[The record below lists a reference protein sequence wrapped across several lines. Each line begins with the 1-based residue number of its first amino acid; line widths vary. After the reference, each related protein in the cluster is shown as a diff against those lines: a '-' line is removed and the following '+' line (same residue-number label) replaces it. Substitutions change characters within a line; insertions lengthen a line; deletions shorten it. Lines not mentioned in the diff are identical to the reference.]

1 MVKFKIIKS
10 TFIFS
15 NIKQLFPIIYLFIII
30 IKTINLIIIGYYIV
44 VLAYKQC
51 IFSFKWNV
59 VGAILIFI
67 FFQLNN

>member
-30 IKTINLIIIGYYIV
+30 IKKINLIIIGYYII
-44 VLAYKQC
+44 VLTYKQC
-51 IFSFKWNV
+51 ILSFKWNIID
-59 VGAILIFI
+59 AILIFI

>member
-51 IFSFKWNV
+51 ILSFKWNIID
-59 VGAILIFI
+59 AILIFI

>member
-15 NIKQLFPIIYLFIII
+15 NIKQLFPIIYLFIIM
-30 IKTINLIIIGYYIV
+30 IKTINLIIIGYYMV

-51 IFSFKWNV
+51 ILSFKWNV
-59 VGAILIFI
+59 VDDI
-67 FFQLNN
+67 LNNQ